1 MAASFVNHLP
11 ALAQIAPSAD
21 LSNYWPWAV
30 ELLAGLAL
38 GFVAVWMSTK
48 SIRRAAREQAAE
60 LIEVARRQA
69 QVAAEE
75 ERQRSDKQLQDRRSE
90 VNRELD
96 RREIEMDLRLRE
108 IRSHEES
115 LALLDHQLE
124 QRGERLARED
134 SAIRQARDA
143 IRALSKSLR
152 KRLEG
157 VSQMDAEEIKRAL
170 REEVQFECQ
179 DELRALRRQILER
192 SEQDLQSEAKRIL
205 VTTMQRMSSRPNNDI
220 TATIVTLPNE
230 KMKGRIIGREG
241 RNIKAFEASTG
252 VTLLIDESPQMV
264 LISSFDPVR
273 REVARAALDVLVKDG
288 RIHPASIEEAVK
300 NASAELDVN
309 LQRDGEDAVRRLG
322 INGLRPEII
331 ALLGKL
337 KFRFSYSQ
345 NVLDHS
351 VEVGFLC
358 SLMASE
364 LGLDP
369 NVAKR
374 AGLLHDIGKAVEGDY
389 EGSHAT
395 IGADFVK
402 RHGETAI
409 VVNAVAAHHEE
420 VKPETVYAGLVILA
434 DTISAVRPGARA
446 ESMHTYIQR
455 LERLEKLALSI
466 EGVQHAFAIQ
476 AGREVRVIVN
486 PQKVDDEQSREISRV
501 LRQRI
506 EEELQYPSTI
516 KVTVIRETRY
526 TDTAV

>member
-1 MAASFVNHLP
+1 MLDNPVGSIHV
-11 ALAQIAPSAD
+11 LAQAD
-21 LSNYWPWAV
+21 VALYWPWAGSM
-30 ELLAGLAL
+30 LLGAMAGF
-38 GFVAVWMSTK
+38 FVVRIGTK
-48 SIRRAAREQAAE
+48 GTRRDAHEQAAA
-60 LIEVARRQA
+60 LIEVAKREALVAGEEIKQQA
-69 QVAAEE
+69 
-75 ERQRSDKQLQDRRSE
+75 ERELEARRSE

-115 LALLDHQLE
+115 LGLLDHQLSHH
-124 QRGERLARED
+124 GERLTRES
-134 SAIRQARDA
+134 SAIKQARDA

-157 VSQMDAEEIKRAL
+157 VSQMDADEIKRAL
-170 REEVQFECQ
+170 REEVQLECQ
-179 DELRALRRQILER
+179 DELRAMRRQIIDR
-192 SEQDLQSEAKRIL
+192 SEQDLQNEAKRIL
-205 VTTMQRMSSRPNNDI
+205 VTAMQRMASLPNHDI
-220 TATIVTLPNE
+220 TATIVSLPNDE
-230 KMKGRIIGREG
+230 MKGRIIGREG
-241 RNIKAFEASTG
+241 RNIKSFEAVTG

-264 LISSFDPVR
+264 LVSSFDPVR
-273 REVARAALDVLVKDG
+273 REVARAALDALVKDG

-300 NASAELDVN
+300 TAEAEVDLHV
-309 LQRDGEDAVRRLG
+309 QQSGEDAVQRLG
-322 INGLRPEII
+322 INGLKPEII
-331 ALLGKL
+331 ELLGKL

-389 EGSHAT
+389 EGSHAS
-395 IGADFVK
+395 IGADFVR
-402 RHGETAI
+402 RHGETTI

-420 VKPETVYAGLVILA
+420 VKPETLYAGLVILA
-434 DTISAVRPGARA
+434 DTLSAIRPGARA
-446 ESMHTYIQR
+446 EPMQTYIQR

-466 EGVQHAFAIQ
+466 EGVQQAYAIQ
-476 AGREVRVIVN
+476 AGREVRVVVN
-486 PQKVDDEQSREISRV
+486 PHKVSDEQAKDISRV

-506 EEELQYPSTI
+506 
-516 KVTVIRETRY
+516 
-526 TDTAV
+526 